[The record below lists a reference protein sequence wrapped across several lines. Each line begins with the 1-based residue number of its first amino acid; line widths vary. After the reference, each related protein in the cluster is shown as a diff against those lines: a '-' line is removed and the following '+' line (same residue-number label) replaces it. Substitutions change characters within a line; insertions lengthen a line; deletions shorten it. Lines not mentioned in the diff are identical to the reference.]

1 MKELFSIR
9 SREVTYRIVIVVL
22 GLTSIVVP
30 IFSFNRAQQT
40 IEKSKEEIYVL
51 LGDKS
56 IVAARSNNLYNSL
69 DVLCKGQIE
78 DINKLIFEQVPDDE
92 EINRRLK
99 RAEYLSD
106 KATQNV
112 IDMQQQNQFY
122 TNMINQDYYT
132 LLQTDSI
139 YVDYS
144 LEPYYFDY
152 KGTLSFVRN
161 KKEIRYNIE
170 TEGKLEMM
178 GAVTENNNRGIKVRD
193 FYIKEFKRE
202 ELYK

>member
-9 SREVTYRIVIVVL
+9 SREVTYRIIIVVL
-22 GLTSIVVP
+22 GLVAIIVP
-30 IFSFNRAQQT
+30 IYSINRAQKT
-40 IEKSKEEIYVL
+40 IELSKEEIYVL

-69 DVLCKGQIE
+69 DVLCKGQVE

-122 TNMINQDYYT
+122 NNMVNQDYYT

-139 YVDYS
+139 YIDYS
-144 LEPYYFDY
+144 IEPFYFNY
-152 KGTLSFVRN
+152 KGTLAFIRN
-161 KKEIRYNIE
+161 KKEVHYNLE

-178 GAVTENNNRGIKVRD
+178 DAVTENNSRGIKVRD
-193 FYIKEFKRE
+193 FYIKSFKKE
-202 ELYK
+202 ENYQ

>member
-9 SREVTYRIVIVVL
+9 SREVTYRIIIVIL
-22 GLTSIVVP
+22 GLVAMIVP
-30 IFSFNRAQQT
+30 IFALNKAHKT

-51 LGDKS
+51 LGDKA
-56 IVAARSNNLYNSL
+56 IVSARTSNLYNSL
-69 DVLCKGQIE
+69 EVLCKGQVE
-78 DINKLIFEQVPDDE
+78 DINKLIFEHVPDDE

-122 TNMINQDYYT
+122 NNMVNQDYYT
-132 LLQTDSI
+132 LLQTDSLYI
-139 YVDYS
+139 DYS
-144 LEPYYFDY
+144 LEPFYFDY
-152 KGTLSFVRN
+152 KGTLSFIRN
-161 KKEIRYNIE
+161 KKEVRYFVE

-178 GAVTENNNRGIKVRD
+178 GAVTENNSRGIKVRD
-193 FYIKEFKRE
+193 FYIKNFKKE
-202 ELYK
+202 N